1 MQASRLPVAE
11 TVPLFATLLS
21 LPVPAEQY
29 PPLNLSPQRQR
40 QQTHDLL
47 VAWLVE
53 EAERQPVQVTWEDV
67 HWADPS
73 TLEVL
78 GLVIEQAP
86 TVRMLNL
93 LTYRPEF
100 QPPWPMRSHMTPLTL
115 NRLERLQVEALV
127 THLAGGKVLP
137 AEVMQHVVSQDRWGA
152 VICRGADQ
160 DGAGIR
166 CAAARQW
173 ALRAERATAT
183 LRDSG
188 HSAGFADGP
197 TGSAPE

>member
-1 MQASRLPVAE
+1 MAAGGVARRQTRQAGAAGAGVPPAGGRGSAAVCRVALAARAGGAVSAAE
-11 TVPLFATLLS
+11 PQSAAAT
-21 LPVPAEQY
+21 
-29 PPLNLSPQRQR
+29 

-47 VAWLVE
+47 VAWLIE

-137 AEVMQHVVSQDRWGA
+137 AEVMQHVVSKT
-152 VICRGADQ
+152 
-160 DGAGIR
+160 DGVPLFVEELTKMVSGVEH
-166 CAAARQW
+166 AAASGR
-173 ALRAERATAT
+173 AL
-183 LRDSG
+183 
-188 HSAGFADGP
+188 
-197 TGSAPE
+197 